1 MERDREIAKLINV
14 LRRIARAARHAAWT
28 RDLEAARFCVI
39 QYNKMLS
46 RVSELE
52 PAVVPLFTSLP
63 ENASAEVIRIA
74 ANELAAYFDDE
85 AASDFPLGIGI
96 GFRARG
102 CGGRR
107 AWAGRVRLGSCW

>member
-1 MERDREIAKLINV
+1 MERDREIAKLIDV
-14 LRRIARAARHAAWT
+14 LRRIARASRHAAWT

-63 ENASAEVIRIA
+63 ENTSAEVIRIA
-74 ANELAAYFDDE
+74 ADELAAYFDDE

-96 GFRARG
+96 GFRTRG

>member
-1 MERDREIAKLINV
+1 METDREIAKLINV
-14 LRRIARAARHAAWT
+14 LRRIGRAASHAAWT

-39 QYNKMLS
+39 QYNKLLA

-52 PAVVPLFTSLP
+52 PAVVPLFTSLS
-63 ENASAEVIRIA
+63 EDASAEVTRIA
-74 ANELAAYFDDE
+74 ANELAAYFEDE
-85 AASDFPLGIGI
+85 TFSDLGAGIGI
-96 GFRARG
+96 NIRTRG